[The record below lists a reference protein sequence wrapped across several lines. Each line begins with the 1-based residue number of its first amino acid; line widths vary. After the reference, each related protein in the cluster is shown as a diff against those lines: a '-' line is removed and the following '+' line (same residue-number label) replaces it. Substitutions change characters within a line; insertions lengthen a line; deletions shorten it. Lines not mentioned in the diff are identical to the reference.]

1 MMSKDSSAGV
11 WKRPSLCENSNILPN
26 AQTSTAQIALY
37 SILLIRVMVEDL
49 PNGIAIWVFTQ
60 PRPNADGQ
68 GSPKQTFDGP
78 HEPPPRRAYRG
89 PVTAMTA
96 AAMLR

>member
-1 MMSKDSSAGV
+1 
-11 WKRPSLCENSNILPN
+11 LPN

-60 PRPNADGQ
+60 PRP
-68 GSPKQTFDGP
+68 
-78 HEPPPRRAYRG
+78 
-89 PVTAMTA
+89 
-96 AAMLR
+96 